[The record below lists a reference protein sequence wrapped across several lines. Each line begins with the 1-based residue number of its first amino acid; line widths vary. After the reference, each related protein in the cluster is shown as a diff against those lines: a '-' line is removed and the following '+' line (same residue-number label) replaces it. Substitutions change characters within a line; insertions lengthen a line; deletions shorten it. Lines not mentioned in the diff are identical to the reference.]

1 MIAHTATTRP
11 YRRVDATQECYM
23 IRDLSRLTGTEHDL
37 LVIGGGIYGLFIA
50 WDAAMRGLSVALVE
64 KGDLGGATTANTF
77 RVVHG
82 GLRYLQHADIGRMR
96 QSISERATLMRIA
109 PHLVRPLPFLIPAY
123 GHGMK
128 GPVPL
133 ALALLSSALVGAGK
147 KGPLPLGRLV
157 SRSECLRLFPALDA
171 RGLTGG
177 IIYHDGQLQS
187 SERLAIA
194 VARAAAETGA
204 ALANYVEATGFLAS
218 GRRVIGATARDVLS
232 GARLEVRARVTV
244 NAVGPWMDAVLGLPG
259 GFPHRRG
266 LLLSRALNLLIR
278 RPLVQECA
286 VGFYSRGTGLGLSS
300 RARMYFIAPWHGMSL
315 VGTRHLPHDG
325 GPDGLAATEA
335 DVMAFLEEIN
345 SACPALRL
353 GLEDMVRAYV
363 GLLPADHF
371 TAGGV
376 QLTRHYRVHDHAE
389 DGMDGL
395 VSVMG
400 VKLTE
405 SRHVAER
412 AVDLVARK
420 LRRRLPPCATA
431 TTPVY
436 GGDASGQDSR
446 PWHGL
451 LAPDIQRHL
460 AQHYGS
466 AWHEVA
472 RLALERPGLARR
484 PWSASPVVAAEVV
497 HAVRREMA
505 LKLGDVVFRR
515 TSLGLAGVPDE
526 ACLWAC
532 AALMGNELGWDAA
545 RARREIAEVMATGRP
560 VAVGPVAYSGGGT

>member
-1 MIAHTATTRP
+1 
-11 YRRVDATQECYM
+11 M
-23 IRDLSRLTGTEHDL
+23 IRDLSRLTGAEHDL

-50 WDAAMRGLSVALVE
+50 WDAAVRGLSVALVE
-64 KGDLGGATTANTF
+64 RDDFGAATTANTF

-123 GHGMK
+123 GHGTK

-133 ALALLSSALVGAGK
+133 ALALLASALVGAGK
-147 KGPLPLGRLV
+147 RGPFPMGRVV
-157 SRSECLRLFPALDA
+157 SRSECLRLFPALDST
-171 RGLTGG
+171 GLTGG

-194 VARAAAETGA
+194 MARSAAKAGA
-204 ALANYVEATGFLAS
+204 ALVNYAEATGFLRG

-232 GARLEVRARVTV
+232 GAPLEVRARVTV
-244 NAVGPWMDAVLGLPG
+244 NAAGPWMDAVLGLPG
-259 GFPHRRG
+259 GFPLRRG

-286 VGFYSRGTGLGLSS
+286 VGSYSRGTGPDLS
-300 RARMYFIAPWHGMSL
+300 RGARMYFIAPWQGMSL

-325 GPDGLAATEA
+325 GPDGLAATEG
-335 DVMAFLEEIN
+335 DVRAFLDDIN
-345 SACPALRL
+345 RACPTL
-353 GLEDMVRAYV
+353 GLTPEDVVRAYV
-363 GLLPADHF
+363 GLLPADRF
-371 TAGGV
+371 TADDV
-376 QLTRHYRVHDHAE
+376 QLTRRYRVHDHAK
-389 DGMDGL
+389 DGVGGL

-405 SRHVAER
+405 SRHVAEK
-412 AVDLVARK
+412 AVDLVFRK
-420 LRRRLPPCATA
+420 LQRRPPRCATA

-446 PWHGL
+446 SWHGL
-451 LAPDIQRHL
+451 LAPDTQRHL
-460 AQHYGS
+460 AQYYGS

-484 PWSASPVVAAEVV
+484 PWSASPVIAAEVV

-515 TSLGLAGVPDE
+515 TLLGLAGVPDE
-526 ACLWAC
+526 ACLRAC